1 MLKLTSNIEIV
12 GDKTWQFSAVHNCT
26 IVEDTETLTDT
37 CELELPK
44 NIKWEG
50 YTSENNHPPIKRGDK
65 VVVKL
70 GYDEELETRFVG
82 YVRSV
87 DAHTPVRI
95 KCEDQMF
102 LLKQTKLIP
111 TSFKNATLQE
121 VVAYLLKGTGIEF
134 ELIDKN
140 IQIGKYRAVKST
152 VAEELQE
159 LRERYLL
166 SSYFRNINGKTILY
180 VGLKFPLDNRAKV
193 VFEHGKNIISESLEY
208 RRKEDIQVRVEAV
221 SFGKKH
227 KKTTIEVG
235 DKNGDVIKV
244 RIDGLTEPELE
255 KYAMQALER
264 YKQSGLKGSFETFGV
279 PEVRK
284 CDMVDLAISDG
295 STGVNLVKRNEI
307 TFGVNGY
314 RQNITLD
321 QSIS

>member
-1 MLKLTSNIEIV
+1 MLKLTSDIEIV
-12 GDKTWQFSAVHNCT
+12 GDKTWRFSAVHNCT
-26 IVEDTETLTDT
+26 IVEDTEALTDT

-65 VVVKL
+65 VIVKI

-111 TSFKNATLQE
+111 TSFKKATLQE
-121 VVAYLLKGTGIEF
+121 VITYLLAETGIEF

-140 IQIGKYRAVKST
+140 IQIGKYRIVKST

-166 SSYFRNINGKTILY
+166 SSYFRNINNKTVLY
-180 VGLKFPLDNRAKV
+180 VGLKFPLDNRKKV
-193 VFEHGKNIISESLEY
+193 VFTHGKNIISESLEY

-235 DKNGDVIKV
+235 DKEGDIIKM
-244 RIDGLTEPELE
+244 RIDGLTATELE
-255 KYAMQALER
+255 KYALQALER
-264 YKQSGLKGSFETFGV
+264 YKQNGLKGSFETFGV
-279 PEVRK
+279 PEVSK
-284 CDMVDLAISDG
+284 CDMVDLTISDG
-295 STGVNLVKRNEI
+295 STGVNLVKKNEI

>member
-1 MLKLTSNIEIV
+1 MLKLTSDIEIV
-12 GDKTWQFSAVHNCT
+12 GDKTWRFSAVHNCT

-65 VVVKL
+65 VIVKI

-111 TSFKNATLQE
+111 RSFKKATLQE
-121 VVAYLLKGTGIEF
+121 VITYLLAETGIEF

-140 IQIGKYRAVKST
+140 IQIGKYRIVKST

-159 LRERYLL
+159 LRERYFL
-166 SSYFRNINGKTILY
+166 SSYFRNINNKTVLY
-180 VGLKFPLDNRAKV
+180 VGLKFPLDNRKKV
-193 VFEHGKNIISESLEY
+193 VFTHGKNIISESLEY